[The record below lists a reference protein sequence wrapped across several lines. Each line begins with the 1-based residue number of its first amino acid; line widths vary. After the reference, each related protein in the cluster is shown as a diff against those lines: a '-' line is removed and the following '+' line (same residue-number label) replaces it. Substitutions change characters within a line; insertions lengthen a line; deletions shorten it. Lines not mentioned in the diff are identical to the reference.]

1 MKKNNKKIRQV
12 PFHEH
17 HDSPEEKIGKSQ
29 EYKADTRSSR
39 EGRKARAEEYQ
50 PKRVHKPE

>member
-1 MKKNNKKIRQV
+1 MKNDNKKVKQV
-12 PFHEH
+12 PFVEH
-17 HDSPEEKIGKSQ
+17 SITPEEKIGKSQ

-39 EGRKARAEEYQ
+39 EGRKSRAEEYQ